1 LGYWR
6 ALRGRWPLGGDMAEK
21 KDMVQIDSLEK
32 YFGEDKERVHVL
44 KGVTLNIPEGSLYTF
59 LGPSGCGKTT
69 TLRCVAGLERP
80 DGGKI
85 SIAGHTVFAS
95 GERVYVPTNKRPIG
109 MVFQSYAIWPHMTVA
124 ENVAY
129 PLTIQRRPKD
139 EVKRRV
145 SDVLK
150 IVGLDGL
157 EDRPAPKL
165 SGGQQQRVAF
175 ARALVNEPKV
185 MLLDEPLSNLD
196 AKLRVQM
203 RSEIKALQRRT
214 NITTIFVTHDQAEA
228 LAISDQIAVMHGGKL
243 IEVGAPHQLYARPT
257 RRFTATFLGLTN
269 LIDGRIVE
277 LHGDAQPGK
286 IQTKKGL
293 LSFIPAPGL
302 KQDQAAV
309 VSIRPENIPLFKDR
323 PQLSENVLEGK
334 VTEAIFMGDAYQCK
348 VAVGDDILAVH
359 THPFNSVSPGEKVY
373 LQLDPASCNGLPAD
387 DREGIDESMLGD

>member
-1 LGYWR
+1 
-6 ALRGRWPLGGDMAEK
+6 MAETR
-21 KDMVQIDSLEK
+21 DMVQIESLEK

-44 KGVTLNIPEGSLYTF
+44 KGVSLNIPEGSLYTF

-85 SIAGHTVFAS
+85 SIGGQTVYAS

-129 PLTIQRRPKD
+129 PLTIQRKSKD
-139 EVKRRV
+139 EIKKRV
-145 SDVLK
+145 GEVLK

-175 ARALVNEPKV
+175 ARALINEPKV

-228 LAISDQIAVMHGGKL
+228 LAISDQIAVMHGGVL
-243 IEVGAPHQLYARPT
+243 IEVGAPHQLYTRPK

-269 LIDGRIVE
+269 LINGKVLEVDG
-277 LHGDAQPGK
+277 DSQPGRM
-286 IQTKKGL
+286 QTKKGI

-302 KQDQAAV
+302 KKDQAAV
-309 VSIRPENIPLFKDR
+309 ISIRPENIPLHKEK
-323 PQLSENVLEGK
+323 PQGLENVVDGII
-334 VTEAIFMGDAYQCK
+334 TEAIFMGDSYQCK
-348 VAVGDDILAVH
+348 VSVGDDLVAVH
-359 THPFNSVSPGEKVY
+359 THPFNAVNVGDTVY
-373 LQLDPASCNGLPAD
+373 LHLDPASCNGLPAD
-387 DREGIDESMLGD
+387 DREGVDESMLGD

>member
-1 LGYWR
+1 
-6 ALRGRWPLGGDMAEK
+6 MAEK
-21 KDMVQIDSLEK
+21 RDMVHIEALEK
-32 YFGEDKERVHVL
+32 FFGEDKERVHVL
-44 KGVTLNIPEGSLYTF
+44 KGVTLNVPEGALYTF

-85 SIAGHTVFAS
+85 SIGGQTVYAS

-129 PLTIQRRPKD
+129 PLTIQRKSKD
-139 EVKRRV
+139 VIKRRV
-145 SDVLK
+145 GDVLK

-175 ARALVNEPKV
+175 ARALINEPKV
-185 MLLDEPLSNLD
+185 MLD

-214 NITTIFVTHDQAEA
+214 HITTIFVTHDQAEA
-228 LAISDQIAVMHGGKL
+228 LAISDQIAVMHGGVL
-243 IEVGAPHQLYARPT
+243 IEVGAPHQLYSRPT

-269 LIDGRIVE
+269 LIEGKIVE
-277 LHGDAQPGK
+277 LNGDGQPGK

-302 KQDQAAV
+302 KKDQAAV
-309 VSIRPENIPLFKDR
+309 ISIRPENIPLYKER
-323 PQLSENVLEGK
+323 PHETENVLEGK
-334 VTEAIFMGDAYQCK
+334 VTEAVFMGDAYQCK

-359 THPFNSVSPGEKVY
+359 THPFNAVSPGDKVY

-387 DREGIDESMLGD
+387 DREGVDESMLGD

>member
-1 LGYWR
+1 
-6 ALRGRWPLGGDMAEK
+6 MADK
-21 KDMVQIDSLEK
+21 RDMVRIESLEK

-44 KGVTLNIPEGSLYTF
+44 KGVSLNIPEGSLYTF

-80 DGGKI
+80 DGGRI
-85 SIAGHTVFAS
+85 SINGQAVFAPAD
-95 GERVYVPTNKRPIG
+95 RVYVPTNKRPIG
-109 MVFQSYAIWPHMTVA
+109 MVFQSYAIWPHMTVF

-129 PLTIQRRPKD
+129 PLTIQRRSKND
-139 EVKRRV
+139 IRNKVR
-145 SDVLK
+145 DVLK

-203 RSEIKALQRRT
+203 RSEIKSLQRRT

-243 IEVGAPHQLYARPT
+243 IEVGSPHQLYTRPK

-269 LIDGRIVE
+269 LIDGKVIDVN
-277 LHGDAQPGK
+277 GDSSPGK
-286 IQTKKGL
+286 METKKGI

-302 KQDQAAV
+302 KRDQPAV
-309 VSIRPENIPLFKDR
+309 ISIRPENIPLHKEK
-323 PQLSENVLEGK
+323 PEGLENVLEGT

-348 VAVGDDILAVH
+348 IAVGDDVLAVH
-359 THPFNSVSPGEKVY
+359 THPFNAVSPGDKVF
-373 LQLDPASCNGLPAD
+373 LHLDPKSCNGLPAD
-387 DREGIDESMLGD
+387 DTEGVDETMLGD

>member
-1 LGYWR
+1 
-6 ALRGRWPLGGDMAEK
+6 MAEK
-21 KDMVQIDSLEK
+21 RDMVQIESLEK

-44 KGVTLNIPEGSLYTF
+44 KGVTLRIPEGSLYTF

-80 DGGKI
+80 DGGRI
-85 SIAGHTVFAS
+85 IIAGQTVFAS

-129 PLTIQRRPKD
+129 PLTIQRRPKA
-139 EVKRRV
+139 EIKKKV

-203 RSEIKALQRRT
+203 RSEIKSLQRRT

-243 IEVGAPHQLYARPT
+243 IEVGSPHQLYTRPK
-257 RRFTATFLGLTN
+257 RKFTATFLGLTN
-269 LIDGRIVE
+269 LIEGKVLDVDGDSR
-277 LHGDAQPGK
+277 PGK
-286 IQTKKGL
+286 LQTKKGI
-293 LSFIPAPGL
+293 LSFIPATPL
-302 KQDQAAV
+302 KKDQAAV
-309 VSIRPENIPLFKDR
+309 ISIRPENIPLYKVKPEGLD
-323 PQLSENVLEGK
+323 NVLEGTVK
-334 VTEAIFMGDAYQCK
+334 EAIFMGDAYQCK
-348 VAVGDDILAVH
+348 IAVGDDLLAVH
-359 THPFNSVSPGEKVY
+359 THPFNAVNPGDKVY
-373 LQLDPASCNGLPAD
+373 LHLDPGSCNGLPAD
-387 DREGIDESMLGD
+387 DTEGVDETMLGD